1 MKNNVYQ
8 KLQDARIKLQSISL
22 NKSGQNN
29 FAKYSYFELSD
40 YLPQIQSIF
49 NDIGL
54 CGVISFTNEE
64 ATLTIVNTDDT
75 AQIICIKSPMAG
87 ADLKSCH
94 PIQNL
99 GAVQTY
105 QRRYL
110 WQSALEIVEHDALD
124 ATTGQEKTF
133 DYKYLLKT
141 AASVQELGSVWQMI
155 PKNMQ
160 PKFAEI
166 KDEMKTKLTEVAA

>member
-8 KLQDARIKLQSISL
+8 KLQDARIKLQSVSL
-22 NKSGQNN
+22 NKSGKNA

-64 ATLTIVNTDDT
+64 ATLTIVNIDDT
-75 AQIICIKSPMAG
+75 TQIICIKSPMAG

-124 ATTGQEKTF
+124 ATTGQEKQP
-133 DYKYLLKT
+133 DYKDLLET
-141 AASVQELGSVWQMI
+141 AKNVQNLGTVWQMI
-155 PKNMQ
+155 PKNIQ
-160 PKFAEI
+160 PSFAAL
-166 KDEMKTKLTEVAA
+166 KDEMKSKLTEVAA